1 MIMDQPTLKIAGT
14 TDVGQKRTRNE
25 DFLILDEGLCIVA
38 IADGMGGHNAG
49 EIASQMAASSIV
61 MQLSLWLKK
70 SKPRTIK
77 RNMQKA
83 ITRFINTAN
92 TEIFEA
98 AAIDINKKGMGT
110 TLVATVYQEGVLTVA
125 HVGDSR
131 AYLFRNKQLITLTK
145 DHSKV
150 QELIDGGLISTEQ
163 AENSRYKNILTRA
176 IGVSDRVIVD
186 FNKINLK
193 VNDKILICTDGLT
206 NMLSDS
212 VIEEILLMDESLPVL
227 LKNLISRANQL
238 GGHDNI
244 TIALGSFN

>member
-1 MIMDQPTLKIAGT
+1 
-14 TDVGQKRTRNE
+14 
-25 DFLILDEGLCIVA
+25 
-38 IADGMGGHNAG
+38 
-49 EIASQMAASSIV
+49 
-61 MQLSLWLKK
+61 
-70 SKPRTIK
+70 
-77 RNMQKA
+77 
-83 ITRFINTAN
+83 
-92 TEIFEA
+92 
-98 AAIDINKKGMGT
+98 
-110 TLVATVYQEGVLTVA
+110 LVATVYQEGVLTVA

-212 VIEEILLMDESLPVL
+212 VIEEILSMDEPLSVL
-227 LKNLISRANQL
+227 LKNLISKANQL
-238 GGHDNI
+238 GGQDNI
-244 TIALGSFN
+244 TVALGSFD